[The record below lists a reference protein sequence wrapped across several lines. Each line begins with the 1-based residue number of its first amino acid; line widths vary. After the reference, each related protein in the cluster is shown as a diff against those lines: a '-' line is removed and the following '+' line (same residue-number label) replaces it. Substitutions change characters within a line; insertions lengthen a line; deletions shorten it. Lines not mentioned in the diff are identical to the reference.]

1 MLNVDMDS
9 SMTIKG
15 IRDGLLVSLK
25 TSDPY
30 VNVLNL
36 LSEEINQQ
44 GTFFRNS
51 RIALD
56 LAGRI
61 VDRDQLGEIQE
72 MFARKGI
79 ALWAVLSH
87 REATR
92 SAARDLGLATRLP
105 GSQMDLNG
113 NGTREPAR
121 YMANIRP
128 DTPPNAMFINETLRS
143 GRSIYYHGHV
153 IVKGDINPGAEVIAD
168 GNIVVWGKLYGL
180 VHAGA
185 EGDESA
191 TVSALDLSPTQLR
204 IADFITVAPPPDKK
218 RVPIPESASIRD
230 GQIVAEPWL

>member
-1 MLNVDMDS
+1 MLSVETES
-9 SMTIKG
+9 PVTIKG
-15 IRDGLLVSLK
+15 IREGLLVSVK
-25 TSDPY
+25 TADPY
-30 VNVLNL
+30 EDILAL
-36 LSEEINQQ
+36 LATEISER
-44 GTFFRNS
+44 GSFFRNS

-61 VDRDQLGEIQE
+61 VNQDQLGEMQE

-113 NGTREPAR
+113 NGGREPADHST
-121 YMANIRP
+121 NVRP
-128 DTPPNAMFINETLRS
+128 DTPPNAMFIKETLRS

-153 IVKGDINPGAEVIAD
+153 IIVGDINPGAEVIAD

-204 IADFITVAPPPDKK
+204 IADYITVAPPPDKK
-218 RVPIPESASIRD
+218 RIPIPESASIKE
-230 GQIVAEPWL
+230 GQIVAEPWH